1 MRTILIL
8 AFVVVTG
15 TGGEIG
21 LTHAM
26 KRIGEAHEFSPLAI
40 LRFVRRAL
48 GESWLWFSVLLMAV
62 SFYSF
67 LIMLSWYPVGFVV
80 PATSLAYVAG
90 AFGAKF
96 LLGEHLS
103 TTRWAGVIFV
113 CLGVGLAWVD
123 DVPAVPDA
131 SVLHLVAR
139 DSVSVFVAASLLFY
153 LFGAWAAW
161 RFFSAVRRAPART
174 GTFTPP
180 ASILKP
186 VRGLDRRAYEN
197 FASFCRQDYPDY
209 EILFAVSDED
219 DPAVPVIRRLMR
231 DFAKPSIRLLIGVE
245 KQGANDK
252 VAKLCRLAREARH
265 DLLVISDSDVL
276 VAPDYLRSVAEL
288 LADPQVGAVT
298 ALYRAAEAP
307 SLGAAMDA
315 VGSSASFTGSVLVAR
330 ALEGLRFAMGSTMA
344 TTRQRLQEIGGF
356 EGMLDLHSDDY
367 ELGRRIAARGYRV
380 ELLPQPVSMQF
391 PSETMRDHLR
401 HELRWLV
408 GIRNNRSAGHFGM
421 LLTQG
426 LPWAVVA
433 AILAPRGAIAA
444 AWLGAYL
451 AVRLGSGYV
460 IGAWGLDDPVVRRKL
475 WLLPLYDFLAFFIW
489 LGSFF
494 MNRIEWR
501 GALFTLEHGRMVS
514 VASDPDPALMSA
526 ASLRHVLPRE

>member
-26 KRIGEAHEFSPLAI
+26 KRIGEAHQFSPLAI

-48 GESWLWFSVLLMAV
+48 AEGWLWISVGLMAI
-62 SFYSF
+62 SFYAF
-67 LIMLSWYPVGFVV
+67 LTMLSWYPVGFVV

-103 TTRWAGVIFV
+103 ATRWTGVLSI
-113 CLGVGLAWVD
+113 CLGVGLAWAD
-123 DVPAVPDA
+123 HVPAMPDP
-131 SVLHLVAR
+131 SVLHLLVR
-139 DSVSVFVAASLLFY
+139 GSVFAFATASLSFY
-153 LFGAWAAW
+153 LFGAWAAF
-161 RFFSAVRRAPART
+161 RFFSGIRRAPVRA
-174 GTFTPP
+174 GTCTPP
-180 ASILKP
+180 VSILKP
-186 VRGLDRRAYEN
+186 LRGVDRGAYEN

-209 EILFAVSDED
+209 EILFAVSDEE
-219 DPAVPVIRRLMR
+219 DPVVPVIHRLMR
-231 DFAKPSIRLLIGVE
+231 DFAKPSIRLLVGVE

-265 DLLVISDSDVL
+265 DLLVVSDSDVC
-276 VAPDYLRSVAEL
+276 VAPDYLRSVTEL
-288 LADPQVGAVT
+288 LGDPKVGAVT

-307 SLGAAMDA
+307 SLGAALDA

-330 ALEGLRFAMGSTMA
+330 MLEGLRFAMGSTMA
-344 TTRQRLQEIGGF
+344 TTRQHLEEIGGF

-367 ELGRRIAARGYRV
+367 ELGHRIAALGYRV

-391 PSETMRDHLR
+391 PSETLADHLR

-408 GIRNNRSAGHFGM
+408 GIRNNRPRGHFGM
-421 LLTQG
+421 LLTHG
-426 LPWAVVA
+426 LPWAVLA
-433 AILAPRGAIAA
+433 ALLAPSSAIAA

-451 AVRLGSGYV
+451 AVRLGTGYV
-460 IGAWGLDDPVVRRKL
+460 IGAWGLGDPIVRRKQ
-475 WLLPLYDFLAFFIW
+475 WLLPLYDFFAFFTW
-489 LGSFF
+489 VASCV
-494 MNRIEWR
+494 MNQIEWR
-501 GALFTLEHGRMVS
+501 GALFTLERGRMVRL
-514 VASDPDPALMSA
+514 ASHPDPS
-526 ASLRHVLPRE
+526 

>member
-1 MRTILIL
+1 MRTLFIL

-21 LTHAM
+21 LTYAM
-26 KRIGEAHEFSPLAI
+26 KRIGEARQFSPLAI

-48 GESWLWFSVLLMAV
+48 GESWLWVSVGLMAV

-103 TTRWAGVIFV
+103 STRWAGIVFI
-113 CLGVGLAWVD
+113 CLGVGLAWAD
-123 DVPAVPDA
+123 HAPAMPDA
-131 SVLHLVAR
+131 SLLHLLAR
-139 DSVSVFVAASLLFY
+139 DAVFAFVAASLLFY

-161 RFFSAVRRAPART
+161 RFFGGVRHASARA
-174 GTFTPP
+174 GTLTPLV
-180 ASILKP
+180 SILKP

-197 FASFCRQDYPDY
+197 FASFCRQDYPEY

-231 DFAKPSIRLLIGVE
+231 DCAKPSIRLLIGVE
-245 KQGANDK
+245 NQGANDK

-276 VAPDYLRSVAEL
+276 VAPDYLRGVAEL
-288 LADPQVGAVT
+288 LADPRVGAVT

-344 TTRQRLQEIGGF
+344 TTRQRLEEIGGF
-356 EGMLDLHSDDY
+356 EGMLNLHSDDY
-367 ELGRRIAARGYRV
+367 ELGRRIAAQGYRI
-380 ELLPQPVSMQF
+380 ELAPQPVSMQF
-391 PSETMRDHLR
+391 PSETMGDHLR

-408 GIRNNRSAGHFGM
+408 GIRNNRPAGHFGM
-421 LLTQG
+421 LLTHG

-433 AILAPRGAIAA
+433 AVMAPRGVIAA

-451 AVRLGSGYV
+451 VVRLGSGYV
-460 IGAWGLDDPVVRRKL
+460 IGVWGLGDSVVRRKL
-475 WLLPLYDFLAFFIW
+475 WLLPLYDFLTFFIW
-489 LGSFF
+489 LASFSI
-494 MNRIEWR
+494 NRIEWR
-501 GALFTLEHGRMVS
+501 GAFFTLEHGRMVR
-514 VASDPDPALMSA
+514 VAADPDPAPMSA
-526 ASLRHVLPRE
+526 SSLRHVLPRE